1 MNDFIEW
8 VCDPDTPAYMMVL
21 FIAAAA
27 CSGMFLFVLMMIMVI
42 SGYWLIP
49 VVLLVLVPG
58 YVVIRAY
65 LEDNK

>member
-21 FIAAAA
+21 FIVAAG
-27 CSGMFLFVLMMIMVI
+27 CSGIFLFVLMIIVVDA
-42 SGYWLIP
+42 GYWIVPVILLIF
-49 VVLLVLVPG
+49 VPG
-58 YVVIRAY
+58 YVVMKSY